1 MERINVTH
9 SYIYYCIIQIKH
21 TAQLSI
27 VNAIGKRCWD
37 CLEMRY
43 RNTAGDK
50 MRYTRAND
58 NETWFGFWHFEI
70 VATFAYLLKN
80 QAGIPDGI
88 DPILMR
94 KRMVETVTWLNN
106 NVR

>member
-1 MERINVTH
+1 MH
-9 SYIYYCIIQIKH
+9 
-21 TAQLSI
+21 
-27 VNAIGKRCWD
+27 
-37 CLEMRY
+37 Y
-43 RNTAGDK
+43 RNTASDK
-50 MRYTRAND
+50 MRYTWAND

-70 VATFAYLLKN
+70 VATIAYLLKK

>member
-1 MERINVTH
+1 MYVTQTHWQIERSVAQH
-9 SYIYYCIIQIKH
+9 SECDWQ
-21 TAQLSI
+21 ALLGLFRDALSH
-27 VNAIGKRCWD
+27 
-37 CLEMRY
+37 
-43 RNTAGDK
+43 TAGDK
-50 MRYTRAND
+50 MRYTWAND

-70 VATFAYLLKN
+70 VATIAYLLKN